1 MLTTFLSLKYSGDRW
16 ADERGDEYDSSKLS
30 HLMLIFGV

>member
-16 ADERGDEYDSSKLS
+16 ADESGDEYDSSKLS
-30 HLMLIFGV
+30 QLMLILGV